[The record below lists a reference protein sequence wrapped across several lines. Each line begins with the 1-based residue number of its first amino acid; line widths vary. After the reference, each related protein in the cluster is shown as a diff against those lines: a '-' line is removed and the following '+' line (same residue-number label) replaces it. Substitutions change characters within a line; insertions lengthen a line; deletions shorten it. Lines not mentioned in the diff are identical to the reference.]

1 MTKTSGPSLGGEGV
15 QDVEAWQVPDKS
27 RGVLERSTSD
37 DSLYDKQA
45 DWLLGAILGARCLCV
60 CVHTRGRVLV
70 HACARVPMLCR
81 GCVCVCVCGR
91 VRVGVC
97 VYAQGPLSVL
107 PVDIA
112 FWKCVCAHVHTLHHA
127 CMHETAC
134 HACMCFHVYGQRLR
148 QTPESASACAA
159 YVTLAYQAAARHL
172 WLPAR
177 VRLTQRTFC
186 CPDILFFSYFLVRAC
201 ARSGALS
208 PGTRVSPPSAV
219 QHAEA
224 ADTHEAIKAGA
235 ELFEAAAKSFRGQ
248 REALSHSN
256 MMEGGGAG
264 QEREEE
270 REEKMEAESPFHSSP
285 SPPM

>member
-1 MTKTSGPSLGGEGV
+1 MWRHGRCRTR
-15 QDVEAWQVPDKS
+15 VEACWSGALVTIRCMTSRLIGFWVPS
-27 RGVLERSTSD
+27 SEP
-37 DSLYDKQA
+37 
-45 DWLLGAILGARCLCV
+45 GACVFVCTRAGARWCMRALV
-60 CVHTRGRVLV
+60 CPC
-70 HACARVPMLCR
+70 CAEDV
-81 GCVCVCVCGR
+81 CVCVCVCGR

-172 WLPAR
+172 WLPSR

-186 CPDILFFSYFLVRAC
+186 CPDILFFFLFSFSCVCQVRC
-201 ARSGALS
+201 TVPR
-208 PGTRVSPPSAV
+208 
-219 QHAEA
+219 H
-224 ADTHEAIKAGA
+224 
-235 ELFEAAAKSFRGQ
+235 
-248 REALSHSN
+248 
-256 MMEGGGAG
+256 
-264 QEREEE
+264 
-270 REEKMEAESPFHSSP
+270 
-285 SPPM
+285 